1 MCKKSLLDTLISVIV
16 SLNESRLEKPVTCLQ
31 IGIDMDI
38 TSEQGFRTLKVQL
51 PKESWIQQK

>member
-1 MCKKSLLDTLISVIV
+1 MCKKEFVGYVISVV

-51 PKESWIQQK
+51 PKESWMQQK

>member
-1 MCKKSLLDTLISVIV
+1 MCKKEFVGYVISVIV

-51 PKESWIQQK
+51 PKES

>member
-31 IGIDMDI
+31 IGIGMDI

-51 PKESWIQQK
+51 PKES